1 MSKTLHRPF
10 PMWSPRWQDPSQRL
24 DTAKSG
30 HERYLVWFME
40 VHGLMAKRG
49 PRMHSSFHRESKT
62 GSPTNTSMTIDGN
75 YAPTPQ
81 HKGNPTFASD
91 KIDFFF
97 VAVVKILTRQVN
109 CVTQHA
115 LHDNTK
121 Q

>member
-30 HERYLVWFME
+30 NERYLVWSME

-49 PRMHSSFHRESKT
+49 PRMYSSFHRESKT

-75 YAPTPQ
+75 YAPTL
-81 HKGNPTFASD
+81 N
-91 KIDFFF
+91 IR
-97 VAVVKILTRQVN
+97 VILP
-109 CVTQHA
+109 
-115 LHDNTK
+115 LPLIK
-121 Q
+121 